1 VADAGEFEA
10 DTLRQGS
17 GDMMPALWDRI
28 VGELGRRETR
38 VMFGAEA
45 APILLD
51 RFEVRRCVGVGGMGV
66 VFEAFDPDLRRRVAL
81 KICKTRVVEA
91 RAIEHEARCLA
102 KLSHPNIVAVHEI
115 VRLGADLILVMEFV
129 EGQTLRKWQATTRPD
144 WRELLSRY
152 LDAGQ
157 ALAAVHA
164 AGLEHG
170 DFKPDNVM
178 VDSSGRVRVVDF
190 GIARYS
196 VESNDAGELAKAG
209 TRAYMAP
216 ERIMGKPGGSK
227 ADIYAFCVAV
237 WESLHGV
244 RPYAGATEHA
254 LLEAIL
260 AGKPTRGRATLGMPG
275 RVREVLMKGMA
286 AQPSDRYANMEA
298 LLRALHDQVDGRRRL
313 ATRLR
318 QGVLLGSVVVLL
330 VASLAMAV
338 ALRLGSNRPP
348 DLGAIEQTLVLAA
361 NEARQGDPVAAV
373 QYLEV
378 ARWRAHRDNDALAL
392 RKVAAQAERLG
403 DVLMVRGEETNAGL
417 SWDVAY
423 EIFVELQDEEAIER
437 LTRMFASRAR
447 R

>member
-1 VADAGEFEA
+1 MADAGEFEA

-286 AQPSDRYANMEA
+286 AQPSDRYANLEA
-298 LLRALHDQVDGRRRL
+298 LLRALHDQVDGRRRR
-313 ATRLR
+313 ATR
-318 QGVLLGSVVVLL
+318 
-330 VASLAMAV
+330 ACA
-338 ALRLGSNRPP
+338 
-348 DLGAIEQTLVLAA
+348 
-361 NEARQGDPVAAV
+361 
-373 QYLEV
+373 
-378 ARWRAHRDNDALAL
+378 
-392 RKVAAQAERLG
+392 
-403 DVLMVRGEETNAGL
+403 
-417 SWDVAY
+417 
-423 EIFVELQDEEAIER
+423 
-437 LTRMFASRAR
+437 RAR
-447 R
+447 RPSWPSRGLRSAMPVRRARAPSLQAEPALQIVDVEPALAERGVVEDLLVQRGVGADALDHHFRQRVLHARDRRLARIAVRDHLGDQ